1 MICKSDIANL
11 KTDIGDM
18 IGQKII
24 VKGSLGR
31 SKTFEKEGTIEKA
44 YPNIFVVK
52 YEENE
57 RNVTY
62 SYTDVLTRTVEVVD
76 KESPVITLTGDNEV
90 LVCPGKEY
98 EELGYKA
105 EDNLDGDITN
115 KVNIIKNHDLIVTIE
130 NKGNKTTKK

>member
-1 MICKSDIANL
+1 MICRSDIANL

-31 SKTFEKEGTIEKA
+31 SRTFEKEATIEKA

-62 SYTDVLTRTVEVVD
+62 SYTDVLTRTVEVDVFD
-76 KESPVITLTGDNEV
+76 GQNYSPLIPPVAAEV
-90 LVCPGKEY
+90 
-98 EELGYKA
+98 
-105 EDNLDGDITN
+105 
-115 KVNIIKNHDLIVTIE
+115 KV
-130 NKGNKTTKK
+130 

>member
-31 SKTFEKEGTIEKA
+31 SKSFEKEATIEKA

-62 SYTDVLTRTVEVVD
+62 SYTDVLTRTVEVDVFDGENYSPLIPPVVD
-76 KESPVITLTGDNEV
+76 V
-90 LVCPGKEY
+90 
-98 EELGYKA
+98 KA
-105 EDNLDGDITN
+105 
-115 KVNIIKNHDLIVTIE
+115 
-130 NKGNKTTKK
+130 